1 MPGGSALI
9 VLPRPALPYPTDEA
23 RPDPRRVQRKG
34 SRMATASSQ
43 RPAQAGIWTTF
54 SESPVA
60 VKAIFAGVFVNRV
73 GGFLSIFLVLYLIA
87 QGHSASQAALGLGS
101 YGIGGVIGVLIGG
114 MLADRLGARNATVLS
129 MTSSA
134 VLILSLL
141 YLHDYLV
148 LLIAVGVVGLVS
160 QIFRPASATLL
171 SELTPESRQVM
182 IFAMYRFGLNVGTT
196 AAPLLGYALYYLDHR
211 RFTLLFWGE
220 ALVALVYAALALAT
234 LPRRVPHSAGNGS
247 AAPSG
252 GYLDVLRDRRYLL
265 YLIATVINAGIY
277 TQYLSTLPLD
287 VKAEGVPVFWYTVA
301 VALNGLIVIAF
312 ELPLTKLSQRWPLK
326 FTVGVA
332 MLLVGLGMGL
342 YGLPLGPVVIVLGT
356 LIWTAAEVIGAPT
369 VFAYP
374 AMAGPA
380 HLKGRYIGSFQFMFG
395 LGTAAGPMVGA
406 ALFTAFG
413 HRVWPVLALGALI
426 SAPCAVFGVR
436 GPADAAE
443 PAADAQPPVELPL
456 EGIAVEPPPM
466 VAGDG
471 HG

>member
-1 MPGGSALI
+1 
-9 VLPRPALPYPTDEA
+9 
-23 RPDPRRVQRKG
+23 
-34 SRMATASSQ
+34 MAMGTPQQTAS
-43 RPAQAGIWTTF
+43 AGIWATF
-54 SESPVA
+54 RESPVA
-60 VKAIFAGVFVNRV
+60 VKAIFGGVFVNRV
-73 GGFLSIFLVLYLIA
+73 GGFLNIFLVLYLIA
-87 QGHSASQAALGLGS
+87 EGHSASQAALGLGS
-101 YGIGGVIGVLIGG
+101 YGLGGVLGVLIGG

-129 MTSSA
+129 MSSSA
-134 VLILSLL
+134 VLIASLL
-141 YLHDYLV
+141 YLHDYAV
-148 LLIAVGVVGLVS
+148 LLVAIAAVGLVS

-182 IFAMYRFGLNVGTT
+182 IFAMYRFGLNIGATV
-196 AAPLLGYALYYLDHR
+196 APLLGFALYNLDHQ

-220 ALVALVYAALALAT
+220 ALVAVIYAAIALVA
-234 LPRRVPHSAGNGS
+234 LPRRTTGGAAESQAAAAGP
-247 AAPSG
+247 AG
-252 GYLDVLRDRRYLL
+252 GYRDVLRDRRYVL
-265 YLIATVINAGIY
+265 YLIATLLNAGVY

-326 FTVGVA
+326 ITVGVA

-342 YGLPLGPVVIVLGT
+342 YGLPLGPAVIVLGT
-356 LIWTAAEVIGAPT
+356 LVWTAAEVIGAPT

-380 HLKGRYIGSFQFMFG
+380 HLRGRYIGSFQFMFG

-426 SAPCAVFGVR
+426 SAPCAVFAVR
-436 GPADAAE
+436 GPAGSGGADAAG
-443 PAADAQPPVELPL
+443 PDAQPPVELPL
-456 EGIAVEPPPM
+456 EGIAVAETTQR
-466 VAGDG
+466 
-471 HG
+471 

>member
-1 MPGGSALI
+1 
-9 VLPRPALPYPTDEA
+9 
-23 RPDPRRVQRKG
+23 
-34 SRMATASSQ
+34 MATASSQ

-60 VKAIFAGVFVNRV
+60 VKAIFAGVFVNRI
-73 GGFLSIFLVLYLIA
+73 GGFLNIFLVLYLIA
-87 QGHSASQAALGLGS
+87 QGRSASEAALGLGS

-141 YLHDYLV
+141 YLHDYLA
-148 LLIAVGVVGLVS
+148 LLVAVGVVGLVS

-234 LPRRVPHSAGNGS
+234 LPRRVPRSADQAA
-247 AAPSG
+247 AAPTG

-326 FTVGVA
+326 YTVGVA

-342 YGLPLGPVVIVLGT
+342 YGLPLGPAVIILGT

-395 LGTAAGPMVGA
+395 LGTAA
-406 ALFTAFG
+406 
-413 HRVWPVLALGALI
+413 
-426 SAPCAVFGVR
+426 
-436 GPADAAE
+436 
-443 PAADAQPPVELPL
+443 
-456 EGIAVEPPPM
+456 
-466 VAGDG
+466 
-471 HG
+471 

>member
-1 MPGGSALI
+1 
-9 VLPRPALPYPTDEA
+9 
-23 RPDPRRVQRKG
+23 
-34 SRMATASSQ
+34 MATHASQ
-43 RPAQAGIWTTF
+43 QQAAQAGIWATF
-54 SESPVA
+54 NESPVA

-73 GGFLSIFLVLYLIA
+73 GGFLNIFLVLYLIA
-87 QGHSASQAALGLGS
+87 QGHSASEAAVGLGS

-141 YLHDYLV
+141 YLHDYY
-148 LLIAVGVVGLVS
+148 LLLLAVGLVGLVS

-196 AAPLLGYALYYLDHR
+196 AAPLLGYALYNLDHQ

-220 ALVALVYAALALAT
+220 ALVALIYAALALVA
-234 LPRRVPHSAGNGS
+234 LPRRTSPAAGDPATPVPT
-247 AAPSG
+247 G

-265 YLIATVINAGIY
+265 YLVATVLNAGIY

-301 VALNGLIVIAF
+301 VALNGVLVIAF

-326 FTVGVA
+326 LTVGVA
-332 MLLVGLGMGL
+332 MLLVGLGMGC
-342 YGLPLGPVVIVLGT
+342 YGLPLGPLVIILGT
-356 LIWTAAEVIGAPT
+356 LIWTTAEVIGAPT

-395 LGTAAGPMVGA
+395 LGSAIGPVVGA
-406 ALFTAFG
+406 ALFTALG
-413 HRVWPVLALGALI
+413 HRVWWVLALGALV
-426 SAPCAVFGVR
+426 SAPCAMAGIR
-436 GPADAAE
+436 SSAGSRSAQDTATEEAA
-443 PAADAQPPVELPL
+443 PPVELPL
-456 EGIAVEPPPM
+456 EGVAIAEAPK
-466 VAGDG
+466 A
-471 HG
+471 

>member
-1 MPGGSALI
+1 
-9 VLPRPALPYPTDEA
+9 
-23 RPDPRRVQRKG
+23 
-34 SRMATASSQ
+34 MAAQASHQ
-43 RPAQAGIWTTF
+43 QAQAGIWTTF

-73 GGFLSIFLVLYLIA
+73 GGFLNIFLVLYLIA
-87 QGHSASQAALGLGS
+87 QGHSASEAAAGLGS

-129 MTSSA
+129 MSSSA

-141 YLHDYLV
+141 YLHDYY
-148 LLIAVGVVGLVS
+148 LLLLAVGVVGLVS

-196 AAPLLGYALYYLDHR
+196 AAPLLGYALYNLDHQ

-220 ALVALVYAALALAT
+220 ALVALVYAVLAMVT
-234 LPRRVPHSAGNGS
+234 LPRRTSPAAADPAVPAL
-247 AAPSG
+247 AG

-265 YLIATVINAGIY
+265 YLIATMINAGIY
-277 TQYLSTLPLD
+277 AQYLSTLPLD

-301 VALNGLIVIAF
+301 VALNGVLVIAF
-312 ELPLTKLSQRWPLK
+312 ELPLTKLSQRWPFKL
-326 FTVGVA
+326 TVGVT
-332 MLLVGLGMGL
+332 MLLVGLGMGC
-342 YGLPLGPVVIVLGT
+342 YGLPLGPAVIILGT
-356 LIWTAAEVIGAPT
+356 LIWTTAEVIGAPT

-395 LGTAAGPMVGA
+395 LGTAAGPVVGG
-406 ALFTAFG
+406 ALFTVLG
-413 HRVWPVLALGALI
+413 HGVWWVLALGALV
-426 SAPCAVFGVR
+426 SAPCAVAGVR
-436 GPADAAE
+436 GPAGSGATGSGKDAE
-443 PAADAQPPVELPL
+443 SEGEPPVELPL
-456 EGIAVEPPPM
+456 EGIAIAEAPK
-466 VAGDG
+466 G
-471 HG
+471 